1 MRFLLTAGAAL
12 LAPSTAAAADIQ
24 LLVRDQSGAAVRDA
38 VVTIVAPGRA
48 APARPA
54 RPFQVEQKDIR
65 FNPFVLVVPVGAE
78 VVFPNRDKVRHHVYS
93 FSKPKKFEL
102 KLYGREEQRS
112 VRFDTPGAVAI
123 GCNIHDS
130 MSGFIK
136 VVDTP
141 WAAKTDE
148 AGRAAIGGLP
158 GGTLQLRV
166 WHPRARAP
174 GNELVQA
181 ITLPAA
187 GRHAKTVALTLTGG
201 RS

>member
-112 VRFDTPGAVAI
+112 VRFDKAGAVAI

-130 MSGFIK
+130 MSGFVK

-148 AGRAAIGGLP
+148 TGRAAIGGLP
-158 GGTLQLRV
+158 AGPLQLRV

-181 ITLPAA
+181 IALPAA
-187 GRHAKTVALTLTGG
+187 GRHAKTVVLTLTGD

>member
-1 MRFLLTAGAAL
+1 MRILLATCAAL
-12 LAPSTAAAADIQ
+12 LAPAAAAAADIQ
-24 LLVRDQSGAAVRDA
+24 LLIRDQSGAPVRDA
-38 VVTIVAPGRA
+38 VVSLAAPGRP
-48 APARPA
+48 APVRPA
-54 RPFQVEQKDIR
+54 RTVQVEQKDIK
-65 FNPFVLVVPVGAE
+65 FNPFVLVVPVGAD

-112 VRFDTPGAVAI
+112 VRFDKAGAVAI

-130 MSGFIK
+130 MSGFVK

-148 AGRAAIGGLP
+148 TGRAAIGGLP
-158 GGTLQLRV
+158 AGPLQLRV

-181 ITLPAA
+181 IALPAA
-187 GRHAKTVALTLTGG
+187 GRHAKTVVLTLTGD